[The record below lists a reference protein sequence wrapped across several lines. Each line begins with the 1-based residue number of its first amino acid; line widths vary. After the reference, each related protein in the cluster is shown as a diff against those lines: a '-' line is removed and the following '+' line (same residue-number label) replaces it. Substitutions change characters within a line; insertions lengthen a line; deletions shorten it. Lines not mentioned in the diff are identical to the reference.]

1 MSDMT
6 TPEKVPAVTLPS
18 GAAMPM
24 VGFGTWQLRGRH
36 ARDGVRAAL
45 AAGYRHIDTATMYGN
60 EEEIGQ
66 AIRDSGLDRGDLF
79 ITTKIRPADAG
90 REEVVLRASLRKL
103 GTDYV
108 DLWLI
113 HWPKRGGGN
122 QQIWREMLRLQ
133 DGGHLRDAGVSN
145 FGTDQLDDLI
155 TSSGRTPAVN
165 QVHWSPGRYDAAV
178 LADHAKR
185 GIAFEGY
192 SPLKDT
198 RLNDQALTGIAA
210 AHGVT
215 AAQVVLRWHLE
226 HGITVIPK
234 SAHPDRIAAN
244 IDLFGFTLT
253 GEEVAAIDALAGR

>member
-1 MSDMT
+1 MT
-6 TPEKVPAVTLPS
+6 TPEKVPTVTLAS
-18 GAAMPM
+18 GAHMPM
-24 VGFGTWQLRGRH
+24 VGLGTWQLRNRH
-36 ARDGVRAAL
+36 ARDAVRAAL

-66 AIRDSGLDRGDLF
+66 AIRASGLDRSELF
-79 ITTKIRPADAG
+79 LTTKIRPADAG
-90 REEVVLRASLRKL
+90 REDAVLRASLRKL

-113 HWPKRGGGN
+113 HWPSRGAGN
-122 QQIWREMLRLQ
+122 RQIWREVLRLQ
-133 DGGHLRDAGVSN
+133 DEGYVRDAGVSN
-145 FGTDQLDDLI
+145 FSTADLDDVI
-155 TSSGRTPAVN
+155 TSSGQTPAVN
-165 QVHWSPGRYDAAV
+165 QVHWSPGRHDPAV
-178 LADHAKR
+178 LAGHAER

-198 RLNDQALTGIAA
+198 RLDDPALTGIAA

-234 SAHPDRIAAN
+234 SARQDRIAAN

-253 GEEVAAIDALAGR
+253 DAEIAAIDGLARR